1 MKKSPDEQFTKAK
14 LSDKPTRTAI
24 NALIKR
30 YQELTNNLEEGEVL
44 AADWAVGAIKQISD
58 KFLRDSSEPVSYG
71 IAMLHVVADLLSIG
85 WLVTL
90 KGGHLYVAKPESGTV
105 EAIRKTI
112 VTARDRSLLK
122 PSTQDFIN
130 KMEGWRS
137 FQGKQVSIF
146 TLMEDGR
153 ELLDRMLAPDVG
165 DQEPIRPYIQL
176 ATAEKRCKQTGIP
189 LLDIWRYFRLTWSSP
204 HESVPGRS
212 AQFIVRDAASQHHAV
227 IGIFALSS
235 AAVRLEARDQY
246 IGWDN
251 ELLVADI
258 EANPSVR
265 MAKWVFETLGT
276 AKSEIYVGDFR
287 ERDDKNVDF
296 KKPAEAIETLL
307 EIAEENR
314 ELHKR
319 LSDKKKTTAQP
330 HLDWQRA
337 AKTELFRAKRAE
349 QYAKLLRVE
358 QTITEL
364 AGDRPSKKG
373 LTRLASSPTGR
384 KALSDLISIARAKT
398 VGTAIAD
405 LTVCGAVAP
414 YNHLAGGKLVALMAT
429 SPETVNAFNK
439 RYADSVSVIAS
450 SIAGEEIVRPSELA
464 FVGTTSLYGKRPNQY
479 DRIAFPTET
488 AGGEAGSAIRY
499 RHLKR
504 SSKSGA
510 KTSNTK
516 GMGSFHFSA
525 KTLQKLEEFCRQN
538 GIPWGANRVF
548 GEGTSP
554 KLRGIRDGLHALGL
568 DADCLLKHGIERCVY
583 GVSLSK
589 NTRDY
594 LLGINKRP
602 QYLLPLKLG
611 EKATKA
617 MTRWWTTR
625 WAFARLAKSHV
636 RDSLAKE
643 TLTYPIIH
651 GARVPN
657 VGENA
662 QIDLLQ

>member
-1 MKKSPDEQFTKAK
+1 MNKPPNEQVTKAE
-14 LSDKPTRTAI
+14 LSDKPARKAI
-24 NALIKR
+24 DALIKR
-30 YQELTNNLEEGEVL
+30 YQELTDNLGPEEIL
-44 AADWAVGAIKQISD
+44 AADWAAEAIDDISYQ
-58 KFLRDSSEPVSYG
+58 FLRVKPDAVSYG

-85 WLVTL
+85 WRVTL
-90 KGGHLYVAKPESGTV
+90 KGGHLYVAKPETDTV
-105 EAIRKTI
+105 EAIKRSI
-112 VTARDRSLLK
+112 ISARDRSLLK
-122 PSTQDFIN
+122 PSTQDFIRRL
-130 KMEGWRS
+130 EGWRS
-137 FQGKQVSIF
+137 YQGKQVSIF

-153 ELLDRMLAPDVG
+153 ELLDRMLASEGG
-165 DQEPIRPYIQL
+165 DQDPVRPYIQL

-189 LLDIWRYFRLTWSSP
+189 LLDVWRYFRLTWSSP

-212 AQFIVRDAASQHHAV
+212 AQFIVRDAASENHAV

-235 AAVRLEARDQY
+235 AAVRLEARDQF

-251 ELLVADI
+251 EQLVADI
-258 EANPSVR
+258 RANPSLG
-265 MAKWVFETLGT
+265 MAKWIFKLLDT
-276 AKSEIYVGDFR
+276 AKSEIYRQDFIEQKVDFR
-287 ERDDKNVDF
+287 
-296 KKPAEAIETLL
+296 KPDEAIEALL
-307 EIAEENR
+307 EIAQAGR
-314 ELHKR
+314 DAHKR
-319 LSDKKKTTAQP
+319 LSDKKKTPAKP
-330 HLDWQRA
+330 HQDWLHA
-337 AKTELFRAKRAE
+337 AREDLFRAKRAE
-349 QYAKLLRVE
+349 QLAKLISVE
-358 QTITEL
+358 RTVTEL
-364 AGDRPSKKG
+364 SGDRPSKKG
-373 LTRLASSPTGR
+373 LTRLASSPAGR
-384 KALSDLISIARAKT
+384 KALSDLISIARSKT

-439 RYADSVSVIAS
+439 RYAASVSVIAS
-450 SIAGEEIVRPSELA
+450 QIAAREIVRPSELA
-464 FVGTTSLYGKRPNQY
+464 FIGTTSLYGKRPNQY
-479 DRIAFPTET
+479 DRIAFPAET

-651 GARVPN
+651 GARVPS
-657 VGENA
+657 VGETE
-662 QIDLLQ
+662 QIDMF